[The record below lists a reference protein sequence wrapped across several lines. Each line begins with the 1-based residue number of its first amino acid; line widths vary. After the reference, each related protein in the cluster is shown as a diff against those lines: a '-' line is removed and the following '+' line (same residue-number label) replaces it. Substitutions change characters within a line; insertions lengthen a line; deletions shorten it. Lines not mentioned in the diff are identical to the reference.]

1 MGAGE
6 GTTGAET
13 TGAGA
18 EMTGAGAEM
27 TGAGIDCTGGRSA
40 MEAGTLTAIGAGTAD
55 WLARGSGLN

>member
-6 GTTGAET
+6 GTT
-13 TGAGA
+13 
-18 EMTGAGAEM
+18 GAEM

>member
-13 TGAGA
+13 
-18 EMTGAGAEM
+18 TGAGAEM